1 MSLKSF
7 LTKFFK
13 GYEVLET
20 VNSPINGE
28 ISVVEDFVGHREIKI
43 GGITQSGWLV
53 RKLWKVGITAIKS
66 KQLTLNNCLIL
77 GLGGGDAAKI
87 INKKWP
93 KARITGVEID
103 QKVVEVGKKYF
114 GLDKIKNLEIVV
126 GDAIDYVENPDPQ
139 SPVTNHQSLVPNHQS
154 PVTSPQS
161 PIASH
166 QSPVAKYD
174 LILVDLYQGK
184 EYPKR
189 AEKDAFIN
197 ALKEILAKDGVV
209 IFNRLS
215 YQEYAKPANEFAK
228 RLSDFFSHVWTK
240 KAATNLLIFCQN

>member
-139 SPVTNHQSLVPNHQS
+139 SPVT
-154 PVTSPQS
+154 
-161 PIASH
+161 SH
-166 QSPVAKYD
+166 QSPVASRQSPITKYD
-174 LILVDLYQGK
+174 LVLVDLYQGK

-228 RLSDFFSHVWTK
+228 RLSVFFPNVWTK

>member
-28 ISVVEDFVGHREIKI
+28 ISVVEEFVGHREIKI

-103 QKVVEVGKKYF
+103 LKVVEVGKKYF

-126 GDAIDYVENPDPQ
+126 GDAIDNVENPDPQ
-139 SPVTNHQSLVPNHQS
+139 SPVT
-154 PVTSPQS
+154 
-161 PIASH
+161 SH
-166 QSPVAKYD
+166 QSPVASRQSPITKYD
-174 LILVDLYQGK
+174 LVLVDLYQGK

-189 AEKDAFIN
+189 AEEDAFIN

-215 YQEYAKPANEFAK
+215 YQEYAKPASEFVK
-228 RLSDFFSHVWTK
+228 KLSEFFPHVWTK

>member
-139 SPVTNHQSLVPNHQS
+139 SPVT
-154 PVTSPQS
+154 
-161 PIASH
+161 SH
-166 QSPVAKYD
+166 QSPVASRQSPITKYD
-174 LILVDLYQGK
+174 LVLVDLYQGK

-228 RLSDFFSHVWTK
+228 RLSVFFSHVWTK